1 MRHWINSGFE
11 IPQSGIMEVGRSIH
25 MKKKDYIITGQFAGI
40 AALVATVLTGCGY
53 QLTGEPETRVVL
65 YADSIFANES
75 AEPGDSSE
83 RQDASAA
90 EDPSGQQETSEQQEP
105 SEAETQE
112 SFTPEDK
119 FRYDQ
124 YAAILNDWTLA
135 EGYGDLSYLQ
145 MYFGEDYLFDSYWL
159 CDVDQN
165 GVPELFLH
173 SSTMGITAVFTC
185 TEEQP
190 VFLTY
195 DNFYGINPEMGE
207 LVIHGHWH
215 GAGGSYENEWT
226 AYQVL
231 PDKAEYTMY
240 IDFFDLSED
249 GEENRYTVYNPETG
263 EYVHSTDG
271 AEYEALYAAHVQ
283 SCITMDNY
291 TLYDCSDLSGLDR
304 IQ

>member
-1 MRHWINSGFE
+1 
-11 IPQSGIMEVGRSIH
+11 
-25 MKKKDYIITGQFAGI
+25 MKKQDYIIRGQFAGVAVFV
-40 AALVATVLTGCGY
+40 AAVLTGCGY
-53 QLTGEPETRVVL
+53 RLTGEPETKVVL

-75 AEPGDSSE
+75 AEPRDSSE
-83 RQDASAA
+83 QQEASAA
-90 EDPSGQQETSEQQEP
+90 EDSSGQQETSEQQEP
-105 SEAETQE
+105 SEAEIQE
-112 SFTPEDK
+112 SFTPEGK

-135 EGYGDLSYLQ
+135 ESYGDLSYLQ
-145 MYFGEDYLFDSYWL
+145 MYFGEDYGFDSYWL

-185 TEEQP
+185 TKEQP

-195 DNFYGINPEMGE
+195 DDFYGINTETGE

-215 GAGGSYENEWT
+215 GAGGSYDNEWS
-226 AYQVL
+226 AYKVL
-231 PDKAEYTMY
+231 PDGAQYSMY
-240 IDFFDLSED
+240 IDFFDFSED
-249 GEENRYTVYNPETG
+249 GEENQYTVYNPETD
-263 EYVHSTDG
+263 EYVRLTDG
-271 AEYEALYAAHVQ
+271 TEYEVLYAAHVQ
-283 SCITMDNY
+283 SCITVDSY